1 MRDGYVHTAL
11 RVPLTM
17 LTCVDLG
24 IDVQF
29 GEPDAYDPFAGVK
42 FSERR
47 KRDRLDHV
55 QGLVGLGLD

>member
-1 MRDGYVHTAL
+1 M
-11 RVPLTM
+11 
-17 LTCVDLG
+17 TCVDLG